1 MPLPPRFTYH
11 HHSVT
16 GRWYVYD
23 RLLDRRI
30 RIEGLGVMAADI
42 ARDYEANW
50 RRQCERWQQAEHR
63 DRLP

>member
-1 MPLPPRFTYH
+1 MPPPPRFTYH

-16 GRWYVYD
+16 GSWYVYD

-50 RRQCERWQQAEHR
+50 R
-63 DRLP
+63 

>member
-1 MPLPPRFTYH
+1 MPPPPRFTYH

-16 GRWYVYD
+16 GSWYVYD

-50 RRQCERWQQAEHR
+50 RRQCERWQQAEHG
-63 DRLP
+63 DRPP